1 MDQVF
6 FRVPFAS
13 NGDTSNIPE
22 TVTSDGSVNWPQGW
36 PLDYEKDMDADANAK
51 AVERDVMNFMF
62 NAVTVALRQY
72 QTAAFPEF
80 ITAADNNGSPFSYSS
95 GTVVRYRSS
104 SNTAFKNYVSLVNNN
119 TATPGTDQAK
129 WQEFIFAEASEQ
141 EAVEGK
147 SGTVIIS
154 PRRLKKVT
162 DDLEEKIDDKIEET
176 LKNNVD
182 PFTVPV
188 GGGMLWFTPVPP
200 DGWLEAN
207 GQAFNGSENPE
218 LLAVYPSG
226 RVPDLRGRFMRCWD
240 HGAGI
245 DPDSGRELLSIQEG
259 QNKKHGHRIQLLK
272 ENASSIPPELLV
284 QTNISKS
291 QAIYEVP
298 GANKNDQAAFIARDD
313 FTKALDDGGVEARPT
328 NVAVMVI
335 IKTDQAESETTEP
348 APTAIVITPATAKLH
363 AGDKLKLSATVLPA
377 SVGAGYPVSWTVSD
391 ASLGSV
397 DSTGQYSS
405 IAGKGGKQ
413 TVIASIST
421 GLTATATI
429 DQEIYLS
436 SIEIG
441 AIPAELLVDQSYDI
455 SIKYSPQN
463 YSESVL
469 ATSSDSSIATLTP
482 SGTLSIAGE
491 GTATLSL
498 TGASSGVTASVKV
511 TTKAVEEKPVFLE
524 IEKNLSE
531 IADAGESAQKEARD
545 HLGLGELATKDSIDP
560 SDLGAVP
567 LSGESLGRDFN
578 LDDLISPGEYFQGVS
593 SYAKPEL
600 NYPEAVAGA
609 VKVYPTGVSEGACR
623 QEYRPYNSNV
633 VYSRYGYGEP
643 LAFSEWEQVG
653 INPVD
658 VNQNYKVG
666 SIVMAAIINNGGS
679 SLSYNKTISGSGL
692 RVAGLNASNWNPS
705 TGYPYI
711 MAGSA
716 LAGTWRHIGY
726 ANTSGADETPQ
737 AGKAYP
743 LTLFIRI
750 L

>member
-80 ITAADNNGSPFSYSS
+80 ITAADNNGTAFSYNA
-95 GTVVRYRSS
+95 GTVVRYRATSADS
-104 SNTAFKNYVSLVNNN
+104 FKNFVSLVDNNM
-119 TATPGTDQAK
+119 AAPGADASK
-129 WQEFIFAEASEQ
+129 WQEFIFAEASET
-141 EAVEGK
+141 ETSEGK
-147 SGTVIIS
+147 SGTLIIS

-162 DDLEEKIDDKIEET
+162 DDLEEKIEESI
-176 LKNNVD
+176 KNNVD
-182 PFTVPV
+182 PFTVPI

-200 DGWLEAN
+200 NGWLEAN
-207 GQAFNGSENPE
+207 GQAFNGQDNPE
-218 LLAVYPSG
+218 LLAVYPTG

-240 HGAGI
+240 HGAGV
-245 DPDSGRELLSIQEG
+245 DPDSDRDLLSLQEG
-259 QNKKHGHRIQLLK
+259 QNKKHGHKIQLLK

-348 APTAIVITPATAKLH
+348 APTAIVITPASSKLH
-363 AGDKLKLSATVLPA
+363 AGEKLQLSAIVLPA
-377 SVGAGYPVSWTVSD
+377 SVGSDYPVSWTVTD

-397 DSTGQYSS
+397 NASGEYTSVT
-405 IAGKGGKQ
+405 GKGGTQ

-429 DQEIYLS
+429 DQEIYLT

-441 AIPAELLVDQSYDI
+441 AIPSELLVDQSYDI
-455 SIKYSPQN
+455 AITYSPQN

-482 SGTLSIAGE
+482 SGTLFIAGE
-491 GTATLSL
+491 GTATLAL
-498 TGASSGVTASVKV
+498 TGASSGVTKSITV
-511 TTKAVEEKPVFLE
+511 TTKAVEEEPVYLE
-524 IEKNLSE
+524 IANNLSE
-531 IADAGESAQKEARD
+531 IAESGEEAQAEARE
-545 HLGLGELATKDSIDP
+545 HIGLGELATRDSLSAEDVGAAP
-560 SDLGAVP
+560 MATDSLSQDQDLDA
-567 LSGESLGRDFN
+567 LTT
-578 LDDLISPGEYFQGVS
+578 PGDYFQSVS
-593 SYAKPEL
+593 SNATVEKH
-600 NYPEAVAGA
+600 YPEETAGA
-609 VKVYPTGVSEGACR
+609 VRVVATGVSEGACR
-623 QEYRPYNSNV
+623 QFYWPYNSTKE
-633 VYSRYGYGEP
+633 YRRCGYGEP
-643 LAFSEWEQVG
+643 LVFSEWNL
-653 INPVD
+653 I
-658 VNQNYKVG
+658 
-666 SIVMAAIINNGGS
+666 
-679 SLSYNKTISGSGL
+679 
-692 RVAGLNASNWNPS
+692 
-705 TGYPYI
+705 
-711 MAGSA
+711 
-716 LAGTWRHIGY
+716 
-726 ANTSGADETPQ
+726 
-737 AGKAYP
+737 
-743 LTLFIRI
+743 
-750 L
+750 